1 MGDIGSKVQQIAED
15 EGYGVVRDYVGHG
28 IGRELHEAPEVP
40 NFGTAGRGIRLMN
53 GMAIAIEPM
62 INMGTKDVYRLKD
75 GWTVVTKDGL
85 PSAHFENTVAIT
97 PEGPQILT
105 VL

>member
-1 MGDIGSKVQQIAED
+1 MTLFPYTTLFRS
-15 EGYGVVRDYVGHG
+15 DYVGHG

-75 GWTVVTKDGL
+75 GWTVETKDGL